1 MSEAKPYS
9 ISKHVVMTAYKRV
22 KANRGTYGVDEQS
35 IEEFE
40 RNRNYSGPPVPEA
53 LPTGP
58 RLTGESQ

>member
-1 MSEAKPYS
+1 MNEAKPYS

-40 RNRNYSGPPVPEA
+40 RNLKRNLYKI
-53 LPTGP
+53 
-58 RLTGESQ
+58 